1 MKNMKK
7 GDVCIVRLSG
17 GVGREQEGERPA
29 IFFADTKTSI
39 AVVIPITSNLEAARF
54 LFTSVLLSD
63 KHNNLDVSSVA
74 LVFHIRSIDLHRI
87 TKKIGRLAGNDLKKL
102 DEVVKKM
109 LKF

>member
-1 MKNMKK
+1 MNMKK

-39 AVVIPITSNLEAARF
+39 AVVTPITSNLEAARF
-54 LFTSVLLSD
+54 PFTSVLLPD
-63 KHNNLDVSSVA
+63 KRNNLSTSSVA
-74 LVFHIRSIDLHRI
+74 LVFHIRSVDFHRI
-87 TKKIGRLAGNDLKKL
+87 VKKIGRLGESDLRKL